1 MTKIPTLK
9 CQMHFKIDECNRTAH
24 VWQPSKMYAL
34 QIATDAKKG
43 NMDEYFMKH
52 VFLVG
57 FWCLF
62 WLLFFLL
69 YGALILSLNWSLQF
83 YISFVF
89 RICFEVGLYSLF
101 SCLQVP
107 KITPG
112 RRQQLALLT
121 AKLFQPPL
129 ERDWFNTKW
138 KWYSQVTSVPQVEV
152 SRCSFFISQ

>member
-1 MTKIPTLK
+1 
-9 CQMHFKIDECNRTAH
+9 
-24 VWQPSKMYAL
+24 
-34 QIATDAKKG
+34 
-43 NMDEYFMKH
+43 MKH

-57 FWCLF
+57 FLIF
-62 WLLFFLL
+62 VFIIIFLL
-69 YGALILSLNWSLQF
+69 YGALIISLKLSLQF

-129 ERDWFNTKW
+129 ERDWFNTK
-138 KWYSQVTSVPQVEV
+138 
-152 SRCSFFISQ
+152 